1 MKGIEWIKITTSMCE
16 DEKIKL
22 FYSIEG
28 VGDTGFYVWIRFLT
42 QAGKVNDNGLIY
54 LKPNIPYTK
63 QMLARI
69 FERPLEAIE
78 KVMEVLVEF
87 QMIEIYEDGIIKI
100 CNWEKHQNI
109 EGMKKVRE
117 GTKERVKNCRERKM
131 EKETLEEE
139 ERKNFMESTK
149 AEELSKGKTD
159 KREVTIKNVA
169 EEKFN
174 NKEVKEI
181 IEVINEETLQE
192 GKNTKTNSKNENCN
206 TNVTLQREKR
216 EEDNENKKKKL
227 DKKEREEI
235 DKQSL
240 KVMGDLEKI
249 NKNIKG
255 LSVKWVKDMLIIHE
269 DKYVKMAIGK
279 ALEKNKLDTNY
290 INGILNNWL
299 REGYPKTYE
308 EMEFSDCEGGK
319 ASAVN
324 RRPPLR
330 FNNFEG
336 RHYDYDDL
344 EKKLLGWK

>member
-1 MKGIEWIKITTSMCE
+1 LKGIEWIKITTNMCE

-22 FYSIEG
+22 FYFIEG
-28 VGDTGFYVWIRFLT
+28 VGDTGFYVWIRLLT

-54 LKPNIPYTK
+54 LKPTIPYTK

-69 FERPLEAIE
+69 FERPLDAIE
-78 KVMEVLVEF
+78 KVIKVLVEF

-117 GTKERVKNCRERKM
+117 GTRERVKNCRERQK
-131 EKETLEEE
+131 EKEFLKEEALEVG
-139 ERKNFMESTK
+139 ESKTFSGSAK
-149 AEELSKGKTD
+149 AEEISEGET
-159 KREVTIKNVA
+159 
-169 EEKFN
+169 N
-174 NKEVKEI
+174 N
-181 IEVINEETLQE
+181 N
-192 GKNTKTNSKNENCN
+192 GNSKNCN
-206 TNVTLQREKR
+206 TNVTLQIEKR
-216 EEDNENKKKKL
+216 EEDTETKKKKL

-235 DKQSL
+235 DKQAL

-255 LSVKWVKDMLIIHE
+255 LSVKWVKDMLTIHE
-269 DKYVKMAIGK
+269 EKYVKMAMGK

-308 EMEFSDCEGGK
+308 EMEFSACEGGK
-319 ASAVN
+319 SSAVIGK
-324 RRPPLR
+324 PPLR

>member
-1 MKGIEWIKITTSMCE
+1 
-16 DEKIKL
+16 
-22 FYSIEG
+22 
-28 VGDTGFYVWIRFLT
+28 
-42 QAGKVNDNGLIY
+42 
-54 LKPNIPYTK
+54 
-63 QMLARI
+63 MLARL
-69 FERPLEAIE
+69 FERPVDIIE
-78 KVMEVLVEF
+78 KVIGVLVEF

-117 GTKERVKNCRERKM
+117 GTKERVKNCRERKK
-131 EKETLEEE
+131 EKEADLEEE
-139 ERKNFMESTK
+139 GSKNLSKEVKS
-149 AEELSKGKTD
+149 EELSEGKTD
-159 KREVTIKNVA
+159 KNEITIKNDD
-169 EEKFN
+169 EEKANKDKFQKSELAEKIQQGKYN
-174 NKEVKEI
+174 NGEI
-181 IEVINEETLQE
+181 LREEKNIN
-192 GKNTKTNSKNENCN
+192 KNSKNKNCN

-216 EEDNENKKKKL
+216 EEDKENKKKNL

-235 DKQSL
+235 DTQAL

-249 NKNIKG
+249 NKNING
-255 LSVKWVKDMLIIHE
+255 LSVKWVKDMLTIHE
-269 DKYVKMAIGK
+269 EKYVKMAIGK
-279 ALEKNKLDTNY
+279 ALERNKLDKNY

-319 ASAVN
+319 SSVAFGKPS
-324 RRPPLR
+324 LR